1 MFLEEAG
8 YADCAYGRY
17 VYYAWKGDLEAARA
31 NVDTWRE
38 RAFERMLK
46 VYEQMHSRRPSFR
59 IMTICSDCSSSAN

>member
-38 RAFERMLK
+38 RAFERM
-46 VYEQMHSRRPSFR
+46 
-59 IMTICSDCSSSAN
+59 